1 MTATDNIQV
10 RPLEDIERCIVKRYK
25 KHTWSKFLKAIND
38 YKLISD
44 GDRIA
49 IAISGGKDSL
59 LMAKMFQE
67 LKKYSNI
74 DFELVFLAM
83 DPGYR
88 EDIRVKLE
96 ELCKYLNIPVEIFES
111 GIFRITDEIA
121 RDNPCYMCAR
131 MRRGALYNKA
141 EELGC
146 NKLALGHHYDD
157 VIETTMMNILC
168 SGNFKTMLP
177 KIKSSKSGEM
187 QIIRPL
193 YYIRLG
199 HHYDDVIETTMMNIL
214 CSGNFKTMLPKIKS
228 SKSGEM
234 QIIRP
239 LYYIR
244 EEYIKRFVRYTGI
257 EPLDCACTVTSKK
270 AGNKRYEIK
279 ELISSL
285 SENFD
290 NVEKSIFKAAQN
302 VKIDSVLGWEKD
314 GVKHSFMEEFEEI

>member
-25 KHTWSKFLKAIND
+25 KHIWSKFLKAIND

-193 YYIRLG
+193 YYIR
-199 HHYDDVIETTMMNIL
+199 
-214 CSGNFKTMLPKIKS
+214 
-228 SKSGEM
+228 
-234 QIIRP
+234 
-239 LYYIR
+239 

>member
-1 MTATDNIQV
+1 MSSDKNVEIK
-10 RPLEDIERCIVKRYK
+10 PIEEIERCIVKRYK
-25 KHTWSKFLKAIND
+25 KNIWSKFLKAIND
-38 YKLISD
+38 YKLIND
-44 GDRIA
+44 GDKIA
-49 IAISGGKDSL
+49 VAISGGKDSL

-67 LKKYSNI
+67 LQKYSNI
-74 DFELVFLAM
+74 KFELVFLAM

-88 EDIRVKLE
+88 EDIRLRLE
-96 ELCKYLNIPVEIFES
+96 QLCDYLNIDIQIFES

-146 NKLALGHHYDD
+146 NKLSLGHHYDD

-177 KIKSSKSGEM
+177 KIKSSK
-187 QIIRPL
+187 
-193 YYIRLG
+193 
-199 HHYDDVIETTMMNIL
+199 D
-214 CSGNFKTMLPKIKS
+214 GN
-228 SKSGEM
+228 M

-279 ELISSL
+279 ELIENL
-285 SENFD
+285 SDNFE
-290 NVEKSIFKAAQN
+290 NVEKSIFKSAQN
-302 VKIDSVLGWEKD
+302 VNINSILGWEED
-314 GVKHSFMEEFEEI
+314 GIKHSFMENFDED

>member
-1 MTATDNIQV
+1 MAATDNLQV
-10 RPLEDIERCIVKRYK
+10 RPLEEIERCIVKRYK
-25 KHTWSKFLKAIND
+25 KHIWSKFLKAIKD

-49 IAISGGKDSL
+49 VAISGGKDSL

-88 EDIRVKLE
+88 DDIRVKLE
-96 ELCKYLNIPVEIFES
+96 ELCKYLNIPIEIFES

-177 KIKSSKSGEM
+177 KIKSSKSG
-187 QIIRPL
+187 
-193 YYIRLG
+193 
-199 HHYDDVIETTMMNIL
+199 
-214 CSGNFKTMLPKIKS
+214 K
-228 SKSGEM
+228 M

-244 EEYIKRFVRYTGI
+244 EEHIKRFVRYTCI

-270 AGNKRYEIK
+270 SGNKRYEIK

-285 SENFD
+285 TDNFD

-302 VKIDSVLGWEKD
+302 VNIDSVLGWEKD
-314 GVKHSFMEEFEEI
+314 GVKHSFLEEFEDIND

>member
-1 MTATDNIQV
+1 MTATDNLQV
-10 RPLEDIERCIVKRYK
+10 RPLEEIERCIVKRYK
-25 KHTWSKFLKAIND
+25 KHIWSKFLKAIND

-49 IAISGGKDSL
+49 VAISGGKDSL

-88 EDIRVKLE
+88 DDIRVKLE

-177 KIKSSKSGEM
+177 KIKSSKSG
-187 QIIRPL
+187 
-193 YYIRLG
+193 
-199 HHYDDVIETTMMNIL
+199 
-214 CSGNFKTMLPKIKS
+214 K
-228 SKSGEM
+228 M

-302 VKIDSVLGWEKD
+302 VNIDSVLGWEKD
-314 GVKHSFMEEFEEI
+314 GVKHSFMEEFEDIKD

>member
-25 KHTWSKFLKAIND
+25 KHIWSKFLKAIND

-74 DFELVFLAM
+74 DFKLVFLAM

-111 GIFRITDEIA
+111 GIFRITDELA
-121 RDNPCYMCAR
+121 RDIPCYMCAR

-193 YYIRLG
+193 YYIR
-199 HHYDDVIETTMMNIL
+199 
-214 CSGNFKTMLPKIKS
+214 
-228 SKSGEM
+228 
-234 QIIRP
+234 
-239 LYYIR
+239 

-257 EPLDCACTVTSKK
+257 EPIKSACTVTSKK
-270 AGNKRYEIK
+270 AGNKKYEIK

-290 NVEKSIFKAAQN
+290 NVEKSIFKAAQK
-302 VKIDSVLGWEKD
+302 VKVDSVLGLEKD

>member
-1 MTATDNIQV
+1 MTATDNLQV
-10 RPLEDIERCIVKRYK
+10 RTLEEIERCIVKRYK
-25 KHTWSKFLKAIND
+25 KYIWSKFLKAIND

-49 IAISGGKDSL
+49 VAISGGKDSL
-59 LMAKMFQE
+59 IMAKMFQE

-88 EDIRVKLE
+88 DDIRVKLE

-177 KIKSSKSGEM
+177 KIKSSKSG
-187 QIIRPL
+187 
-193 YYIRLG
+193 
-199 HHYDDVIETTMMNIL
+199 
-214 CSGNFKTMLPKIKS
+214 K
-228 SKSGEM
+228 M

-270 AGNKRYEIK
+270 SGNKRYEIK

-285 SENFD
+285 TDNFD

-302 VKIDSVLGWEKD
+302 VNIDSVLGWEKD
-314 GVKHSFMEEFEEI
+314 GVKHSFMDEFEDIND

>member
-1 MTATDNIQV
+1 MTATDNILV

-25 KHTWSKFLKAIND
+25 KHIWSKFLKAIND

-49 IAISGGKDSL
+49 VAISGGKDSL

-67 LKKYSNI
+67 LKKYSKV

-88 EDIRVKLE
+88 DDIRVKLE

-193 YYIRLG
+193 YYIR
-199 HHYDDVIETTMMNIL
+199 
-214 CSGNFKTMLPKIKS
+214 
-228 SKSGEM
+228 
-234 QIIRP
+234 
-239 LYYIR
+239 
-244 EEYIKRFVRYTGI
+244 EEYIRRFVRYTGI

-302 VKIDSVLGWEKD
+302 VNIDSVLGWEKD
-314 GVKHSFMEEFEEI
+314 GVKHSFMEEFEEIDD

>member
-1 MTATDNIQV
+1 MTATDNVQV

-25 KHTWSKFLKAIND
+25 KHIWSKFLKAIND

-88 EDIRVKLE
+88 DDIRVKLE

-177 KIKSSKSGEM
+177 KIKSSKSE
-187 QIIRPL
+187 
-193 YYIRLG
+193 
-199 HHYDDVIETTMMNIL
+199 
-214 CSGNFKTMLPKIKS
+214 
-228 SKSGEM
+228 EM

-290 NVEKSIFKAAQN
+290 NVEKSIFKAAKN

>member
-1 MTATDNIQV
+1 MTATDNLQV
-10 RPLEDIERCIVKRYK
+10 RPLEEIERCIVKRYK
-25 KHTWSKFLKAIND
+25 KHIWSKFLKAIND

-49 IAISGGKDSL
+49 VAISGGKDSL

-88 EDIRVKLE
+88 DDIRVKLE

-177 KIKSSKSGEM
+177 KIKSSKSG
-187 QIIRPL
+187 
-193 YYIRLG
+193 
-199 HHYDDVIETTMMNIL
+199 
-214 CSGNFKTMLPKIKS
+214 K
-228 SKSGEM
+228 M

-270 AGNKRYEIK
+270 SGNKRYEIK

-285 SENFD
+285 TDSFD

-302 VKIDSVLGWEKD
+302 VNIDSVLGWEKD
-314 GVKHSFMEEFEEI
+314 GVKHSFMEEFEDIND

>member
-1 MTATDNIQV
+1 MTATDNLQV
-10 RPLEDIERCIVKRYK
+10 RPLEEIEKCIVKRYK
-25 KHTWSKFLKAIND
+25 KHIWSKFLKAINY

-49 IAISGGKDSL
+49 VAISGGKDSL

-88 EDIRVKLE
+88 DDIRVKLE

-177 KIKSSKSGEM
+177 KIKSSKSG
-187 QIIRPL
+187 
-193 YYIRLG
+193 
-199 HHYDDVIETTMMNIL
+199 
-214 CSGNFKTMLPKIKS
+214 K
-228 SKSGEM
+228 M

-270 AGNKRYEIK
+270 SGNKRYEIK

-285 SENFD
+285 TDNFD

-302 VKIDSVLGWEKD
+302 VNIDSVLGWEKD
-314 GVKHSFMEEFEEI
+314 GVKHSFMEEFEDIND

>member
-1 MTATDNIQV
+1 MTETDNIQV
-10 RPLEDIERCIVKRYK
+10 RPLEEIERCIVKRYK
-25 KHTWSKFLKAIND
+25 KHIWSKFLKAIND

-49 IAISGGKDSL
+49 VAISGGKDSL

-74 DFELVFLAM
+74 NFELVFLAM

-88 EDIRVKLE
+88 DDIRVKLE
-96 ELCKYLNIPVEIFES
+96 ELCEYLNIPVKIFES

-193 YYIRLG
+193 YYIR
-199 HHYDDVIETTMMNIL
+199 E
-214 CSGNFKTMLPKIKS
+214 K
-228 SKSGEM
+228 
-234 QIIRP
+234 
-239 LYYIR
+239 
-244 EEYIKRFVRYTGI
+244 YIKRFVRYTGI

-279 ELISSL
+279 ELIASL

-302 VKIDSVLGWEKD
+302 VNIDSVLGWEKD
-314 GVKHSFMEEFEEI
+314 GVKHSFMEEFDEI

>member
-25 KHTWSKFLKAIND
+25 KHIWSKFLKAIND

-67 LKKYSNI
+67 LKKYSDI

-146 NKLALGHHYDD
+146 NKLA
-157 VIETTMMNILC
+157 
-168 SGNFKTMLP
+168 
-177 KIKSSKSGEM
+177 
-187 QIIRPL
+187 
-193 YYIRLG
+193 LG

>member
-25 KHTWSKFLKAIND
+25 KHIWSKFLKAIND

-49 IAISGGKDSL
+49 VAISGGKDSL

-193 YYIRLG
+193 YYIR
-199 HHYDDVIETTMMNIL
+199 
-214 CSGNFKTMLPKIKS
+214 
-228 SKSGEM
+228 
-234 QIIRP
+234 
-239 LYYIR
+239 

>member
-25 KHTWSKFLKAIND
+25 KHIWSKFLKAIND

-88 EDIRVKLE
+88 GDIRVKLE

-141 EELGC
+141 EKLGC
-146 NKLALGHHYDD
+146 NKLA
-157 VIETTMMNILC
+157 
-168 SGNFKTMLP
+168 
-177 KIKSSKSGEM
+177 
-187 QIIRPL
+187 
-193 YYIRLG
+193 LG

>member
-25 KHTWSKFLKAIND
+25 KHIWSKFLKAIND

-177 KIKSSKSGEM
+177 KIKSSKSG
-187 QIIRPL
+187 
-193 YYIRLG
+193 
-199 HHYDDVIETTMMNIL
+199 
-214 CSGNFKTMLPKIKS
+214 K
-228 SKSGEM
+228 M

-279 ELISSL
+279 ELISSI

-302 VKIDSVLGWEKD
+302 VNIDSVLGWEKD
-314 GVKHSFMEEFEEI
+314 GVKHSFMEEFDEI

>member
-1 MTATDNIQV
+1 MTATDNLQV
-10 RPLEDIERCIVKRYK
+10 RPLEEIERCIVKRYK
-25 KHTWSKFLKAIND
+25 KHIWSKFLKAIND

-193 YYIRLG
+193 YYIR
-199 HHYDDVIETTMMNIL
+199 
-214 CSGNFKTMLPKIKS
+214 
-228 SKSGEM
+228 
-234 QIIRP
+234 
-239 LYYIR
+239 

>member
-1 MTATDNIQV
+1 MTATDNVQV

-25 KHTWSKFLKAIND
+25 KHIWSKFLKAIND

-88 EDIRVKLE
+88 DDIRVKLE

-193 YYIRLG
+193 YYIR
-199 HHYDDVIETTMMNIL
+199 
-214 CSGNFKTMLPKIKS
+214 
-228 SKSGEM
+228 
-234 QIIRP
+234 
-239 LYYIR
+239 

-302 VKIDSVLGWEKD
+302 VNIDSVLGWEKD

>member
-1 MTATDNIQV
+1 
-10 RPLEDIERCIVKRYK
+10 
-25 KHTWSKFLKAIND
+25 
-38 YKLISD
+38 
-44 GDRIA
+44 
-49 IAISGGKDSL
+49 
-59 LMAKMFQE
+59 
-67 LKKYSNI
+67 
-74 DFELVFLAM
+74 M

-88 EDIRVKLE
+88 DDIRVKLE
-96 ELCKYLNIPVEIFES
+96 ELCEYLNIPVKIFES

-193 YYIRLG
+193 YYIR
-199 HHYDDVIETTMMNIL
+199 
-214 CSGNFKTMLPKIKS
+214 
-228 SKSGEM
+228 
-234 QIIRP
+234 
-239 LYYIR
+239 

-279 ELISSL
+279 ELIASL

-302 VKIDSVLGWEKD
+302 VNIDSVLGWEKD
-314 GVKHSFMEEFEEI
+314 GVKHSFMEEFDEI

>member
-10 RPLEDIERCIVKRYK
+10 RPLEEIERCIVKRYK
-25 KHTWSKFLKAIND
+25 KHIWSKFLKAIND

-49 IAISGGKDSL
+49 VAISGGKDSL

-74 DFELVFLAM
+74 NFELVFLAM

-88 EDIRVKLE
+88 DDIRVKLE
-96 ELCKYLNIPVEIFES
+96 ELCEYLNIPVKIFES

-193 YYIRLG
+193 YYIR
-199 HHYDDVIETTMMNIL
+199 
-214 CSGNFKTMLPKIKS
+214 
-228 SKSGEM
+228 
-234 QIIRP
+234 
-239 LYYIR
+239 

-279 ELISSL
+279 ELIASL

-302 VKIDSVLGWEKD
+302 VNIDSVLGWEKD
-314 GVKHSFMEEFEEI
+314 GVKHSFMEEFDEI

>member
-1 MTATDNIQV
+1 MTATDNLQV
-10 RPLEDIERCIVKRYK
+10 RPLEEIERCIVKRYK
-25 KHTWSKFLKAIND
+25 KHIWSKFLKAIND

-88 EDIRVKLE
+88 DDIRVKLE

-177 KIKSSKSGEM
+177 KIKSSKSG
-187 QIIRPL
+187 
-193 YYIRLG
+193 
-199 HHYDDVIETTMMNIL
+199 
-214 CSGNFKTMLPKIKS
+214 K
-228 SKSGEM
+228 M

-270 AGNKRYEIK
+270 SGNKRYEIK

-302 VKIDSVLGWEKD
+302 VNIDSVLGWEKD

>member
-1 MTATDNIQV
+1 MTATDNLQV
-10 RPLEDIERCIVKRYK
+10 RPLEEIERCIVKRYK
-25 KHTWSKFLKAIND
+25 KHIWSKFLKAIND

-49 IAISGGKDSL
+49 VAISGGKDSL

-88 EDIRVKLE
+88 DDIRVKLE

-193 YYIRLG
+193 YYIR
-199 HHYDDVIETTMMNIL
+199 
-214 CSGNFKTMLPKIKS
+214 
-228 SKSGEM
+228 
-234 QIIRP
+234 
-239 LYYIR
+239 

-302 VKIDSVLGWEKD
+302 VNIDSVLGWEKD
-314 GVKHSFMEEFEEI
+314 GVKHSFMEEFEDIKD

>member
-1 MTATDNIQV
+1 MTATDNLQV
-10 RPLEDIERCIVKRYK
+10 RPLEEIERCIVKRYK
-25 KHTWSKFLKAIND
+25 KHIWSKFLKAIND

-49 IAISGGKDSL
+49 VAISGGKDSL

-88 EDIRVKLE
+88 DDIRVKLE

-146 NKLALGHHYDD
+146 NKLA
-157 VIETTMMNILC
+157 
-168 SGNFKTMLP
+168 
-177 KIKSSKSGEM
+177 
-187 QIIRPL
+187 
-193 YYIRLG
+193 LG

-314 GVKHSFMEEFEEI
+314 GVKHSFMEEFEDIND

>member
-25 KHTWSKFLKAIND
+25 KHIWSKFLKAIND

-67 LKKYSNI
+67 LKKYSDI

-193 YYIRLG
+193 YYIR
-199 HHYDDVIETTMMNIL
+199 
-214 CSGNFKTMLPKIKS
+214 
-228 SKSGEM
+228 
-234 QIIRP
+234 
-239 LYYIR
+239 

-302 VKIDSVLGWEKD
+302 VNIDSVLGWEKD

>member
-25 KHTWSKFLKAIND
+25 KHIWSKFLKAIND

-74 DFELVFLAM
+74 DFKLVFLAM

-193 YYIRLG
+193 YYIR
-199 HHYDDVIETTMMNIL
+199 
-214 CSGNFKTMLPKIKS
+214 
-228 SKSGEM
+228 
-234 QIIRP
+234 
-239 LYYIR
+239 

-302 VKIDSVLGWEKD
+302 VNIDSVLGWEKD

>member
-25 KHTWSKFLKAIND
+25 KHIWSKFLKAIND

-131 MRRGALYNKA
+131 MRRGALYNKV

-146 NKLALGHHYDD
+146 NKLA
-157 VIETTMMNILC
+157 
-168 SGNFKTMLP
+168 
-177 KIKSSKSGEM
+177 
-187 QIIRPL
+187 
-193 YYIRLG
+193 LG

>member
-25 KHTWSKFLKAIND
+25 KHIWSKFLKAIND

-67 LKKYSNI
+67 FKKYSNI

-88 EDIRVKLE
+88 DDIRVKLE

-146 NKLALGHHYDD
+146 NKLA
-157 VIETTMMNILC
+157 
-168 SGNFKTMLP
+168 
-177 KIKSSKSGEM
+177 
-187 QIIRPL
+187 
-193 YYIRLG
+193 LG

>member
-25 KHTWSKFLKAIND
+25 KHIWSKFLKAIND

-193 YYIRLG
+193 YYIR
-199 HHYDDVIETTMMNIL
+199 
-214 CSGNFKTMLPKIKS
+214 
-228 SKSGEM
+228 
-234 QIIRP
+234 
-239 LYYIR
+239 

-302 VKIDSVLGWEKD
+302 VNIDSVLGWEKD
-314 GVKHSFMEEFEEI
+314 GVKHSFMEEFEDIKD

>member
-25 KHTWSKFLKAIND
+25 KHIWSKFLKAIND

-193 YYIRLG
+193 YYIR
-199 HHYDDVIETTMMNIL
+199 
-214 CSGNFKTMLPKIKS
+214 
-228 SKSGEM
+228 
-234 QIIRP
+234 
-239 LYYIR
+239 

-279 ELISSL
+279 ELITSL

-302 VKIDSVLGWEKD
+302 VNIDSVLGWEKD

>member
-1 MTATDNIQV
+1 MTATDNLQV
-10 RPLEDIERCIVKRYK
+10 RPLEEIERCIVKRYK
-25 KHTWSKFLKAIND
+25 KHIWSKFLKAIND

-49 IAISGGKDSL
+49 VAISGGKDSL

-88 EDIRVKLE
+88 DDIRVKLE

-177 KIKSSKSGEM
+177 KIKSSKSG
-187 QIIRPL
+187 
-193 YYIRLG
+193 
-199 HHYDDVIETTMMNIL
+199 
-214 CSGNFKTMLPKIKS
+214 K
-228 SKSGEM
+228 M

-270 AGNKRYEIK
+270 SGNKRYEIK

-285 SENFD
+285 TDNFD

-302 VKIDSVLGWEKD
+302 VNIDSVLGWEKD
-314 GVKHSFMEEFEEI
+314 GVKHSFMEEFEDIND

>member
-25 KHTWSKFLKAIND
+25 KHIWSKFLKAIND

-88 EDIRVKLE
+88 DDIRVKLE

-193 YYIRLG
+193 YYIR
-199 HHYDDVIETTMMNIL
+199 
-214 CSGNFKTMLPKIKS
+214 
-228 SKSGEM
+228 
-234 QIIRP
+234 
-239 LYYIR
+239 

-257 EPLDCACTVTSKK
+257 EPLDCACTVTTKK

>member
-1 MTATDNIQV
+1 MTATDNLQV
-10 RPLEDIERCIVKRYK
+10 RPLEEIERCIVKRYK
-25 KHTWSKFLKAIND
+25 KHIWSKFLKAIND

-49 IAISGGKDSL
+49 VAISGGKDSL

-74 DFELVFLAM
+74 NFELVFLAM

-88 EDIRVKLE
+88 DDIRVKLE
-96 ELCKYLNIPVEIFES
+96 ELCEYLNIPVKIFGS

-193 YYIRLG
+193 YYIR
-199 HHYDDVIETTMMNIL
+199 
-214 CSGNFKTMLPKIKS
+214 
-228 SKSGEM
+228 
-234 QIIRP
+234 
-239 LYYIR
+239 

-270 AGNKRYEIK
+270 SGNKRYEIK

-285 SENFD
+285 TDNFD

-302 VKIDSVLGWEKD
+302 VNIDSVLGWEKD
-314 GVKHSFMEEFEEI
+314 GVKHSFMEEFEDIND

>member
-25 KHTWSKFLKAIND
+25 KHIWSKFLKAIND

-49 IAISGGKDSL
+49 VAISGGKDSL

-88 EDIRVKLE
+88 DDIRVKLE

-177 KIKSSKSGEM
+177 KIKSSKSG
-187 QIIRPL
+187 
-193 YYIRLG
+193 
-199 HHYDDVIETTMMNIL
+199 
-214 CSGNFKTMLPKIKS
+214 K
-228 SKSGEM
+228 M

-270 AGNKRYEIK
+270 SGNKRYEIK

-285 SENFD
+285 TDNFD

-302 VKIDSVLGWEKD
+302 VNIDSVLGWEKD
-314 GVKHSFMEEFEEI
+314 GVKHSFMEEFEDIND

>member
-25 KHTWSKFLKAIND
+25 KHIWSKFLKAIND

-96 ELCKYLNIPVEIFES
+96 ELCRYLNIPVEIFES

-146 NKLALGHHYDD
+146 NKLA
-157 VIETTMMNILC
+157 
-168 SGNFKTMLP
+168 
-177 KIKSSKSGEM
+177 
-187 QIIRPL
+187 
-193 YYIRLG
+193 LG

>member
-1 MTATDNIQV
+1 MTATDNTQV
-10 RPLEDIERCIVKRYK
+10 RPLEEIERCIVKRYK
-25 KHTWSKFLKAIND
+25 KHIWSKFLKAIND

-49 IAISGGKDSL
+49 VAISGGKDSL

-74 DFELVFLAM
+74 NFELVFLAM

-88 EDIRVKLE
+88 DDIRVKLE
-96 ELCKYLNIPVEIFES
+96 ELCEYLNIPVKIFES

-193 YYIRLG
+193 YYIR
-199 HHYDDVIETTMMNIL
+199 
-214 CSGNFKTMLPKIKS
+214 
-228 SKSGEM
+228 
-234 QIIRP
+234 
-239 LYYIR
+239 

-279 ELISSL
+279 ELIASL

-302 VKIDSVLGWEKD
+302 VNIDSVLGWEKD
-314 GVKHSFMEEFEEI
+314 GVKHSFMEEFDEI

>member
-1 MTATDNIQV
+1 MTATDNILV

-25 KHTWSKFLKAIND
+25 KHIWSKFLKAIND
-38 YKLISD
+38 YKLINE

-49 IAISGGKDSL
+49 VAISGGKDSL

-67 LKKYSNI
+67 LKKYSKIN
-74 DFELVFLAM
+74 FELVFLAM

-88 EDIRVKLE
+88 DDVRVKLE

-131 MRRGALYNKA
+131 MRRGALYNKS

-177 KIKSSKSGEM
+177 KIKSSKSGDM
-187 QIIRPL
+187 QIIRP
-193 YYIRLG
+193 I
-199 HHYDDVIETTMMNIL
+199 
-214 CSGNFKTMLPKIKS
+214 
-228 SKSGEM
+228 
-234 QIIRP
+234 
-239 LYYIR
+239 YYIR

-279 ELISSL
+279 ELISNL

-302 VKIDSVLGWEKD
+302 VNIDSVLGWEKD
-314 GVKHSFMEEFEEI
+314 GVKHSFMEEFEEIDD

>member
-25 KHTWSKFLKAIND
+25 KHIWSKFLKAIND

-88 EDIRVKLE
+88 DDIRVKLE

-146 NKLALGHHYDD
+146 NKLA
-157 VIETTMMNILC
+157 
-168 SGNFKTMLP
+168 
-177 KIKSSKSGEM
+177 
-187 QIIRPL
+187 
-193 YYIRLG
+193 LG

>member
-1 MTATDNIQV
+1 MTATDNLQV

-25 KHTWSKFLKAIND
+25 KHIWSKFLKAIND
-38 YKLISD
+38 YKLISN

-49 IAISGGKDSL
+49 VAISGGKDSL

-88 EDIRVKLE
+88 DDIRVKLE
-96 ELCKYLNIPVEIFES
+96 ELCKYLNISVEIFDS

-177 KIKSSKSGEM
+177 KIKSSKSG
-187 QIIRPL
+187 
-193 YYIRLG
+193 
-199 HHYDDVIETTMMNIL
+199 
-214 CSGNFKTMLPKIKS
+214 K
-228 SKSGEM
+228 M

-270 AGNKRYEIK
+270 SGNKRYEIK

-285 SENFD
+285 TDNFD

-302 VKIDSVLGWEKD
+302 VNIDSVLGWEKD
-314 GVKHSFMEEFEEI
+314 GVKHSFMEEFEDIND

>member
-25 KHTWSKFLKAIND
+25 KHVWSKFLKAIND

-193 YYIRLG
+193 YYIR
-199 HHYDDVIETTMMNIL
+199 
-214 CSGNFKTMLPKIKS
+214 
-228 SKSGEM
+228 
-234 QIIRP
+234 
-239 LYYIR
+239 

-302 VKIDSVLGWEKD
+302 VNIDSVLGWEKD

>member
-25 KHTWSKFLKAIND
+25 KHIWSKFLKAIND

-49 IAISGGKDSL
+49 VAISGGKDSL

-74 DFELVFLAM
+74 NFELVFLAM

-88 EDIRVKLE
+88 DDIRVKLE
-96 ELCKYLNIPVEIFES
+96 ELCEYLNIPVKIFES

-193 YYIRLG
+193 YYIR
-199 HHYDDVIETTMMNIL
+199 
-214 CSGNFKTMLPKIKS
+214 
-228 SKSGEM
+228 
-234 QIIRP
+234 
-239 LYYIR
+239 

-279 ELISSL
+279 ELIASL

-302 VKIDSVLGWEKD
+302 VNIDSVLGWEKD
-314 GVKHSFMEEFEEI
+314 GVKHSFMEEFDEI

>member
-1 MTATDNIQV
+1 MTATDNLQV
-10 RPLEDIERCIVKRYK
+10 RPLEEIERCIVKRYK
-25 KHTWSKFLKAIND
+25 KHIWSKFLKAIND

-193 YYIRLG
+193 YYIR
-199 HHYDDVIETTMMNIL
+199 
-214 CSGNFKTMLPKIKS
+214 
-228 SKSGEM
+228 
-234 QIIRP
+234 
-239 LYYIR
+239 

-302 VKIDSVLGWEKD
+302 VNIDSVLGWEKD